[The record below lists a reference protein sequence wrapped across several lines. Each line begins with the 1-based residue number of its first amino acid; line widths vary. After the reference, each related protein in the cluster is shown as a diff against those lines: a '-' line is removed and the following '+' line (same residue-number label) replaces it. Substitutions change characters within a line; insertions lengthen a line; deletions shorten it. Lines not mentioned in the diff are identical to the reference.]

1 VLIAFIFAQSSFVA
15 YFKRANFSRNKKKKK
30 RNVSRRTNMSFD
42 SPHSPPEPY
51 YEYCSSPNNNKA
63 AMTMRT
69 AGTRASS
76 WRMGMGINAT
86 RNNNDDEN
94 RRWNYYTHEHF
105 PSARQDERN
114 FENWDHAIDEEE
126 EDEMNEE
133 GEEERRRGRRGFA
146 NPRYS
151 YQQELSQKRL
161 QQEYLRKLQA
171 HRFEG
176 ARVYSDFNAEDVV
189 DTNAEARREAREA
202 FRDLPDEYGENKKGT
217 VAVLSKKKRVIP
229 MDVRAVIEAKGKPVA
244 KYILDCDIP
253 GVGVENISFKTIQCV
268 DRGGIAFSIEVVAR
282 RDVKDDEGKVQGESK
297 EEEVKEKE
305 NVVQKMFR
313 MQKKKK
319 NKKDPNVEE
328 QGDDDVFPRVELY
341 RRERGAH
348 RKYVQRRMYIPE
360 RYSLS
365 SARYKDGVATFE
377 FTLCE
382 EGQQI
387 THRRTFEDN

>member
-1 VLIAFIFAQSSFVA
+1 MLWAKSHFIFSPSQKILVCHRRA
-15 YFKRANFSRNKKKKK
+15 YFKRAIFRETKK
-30 RNVSRRTNMSFD
+30 RRENVSRRTNMSFD

-51 YEYCSSPNNNKA
+51 HEYCSSSPNNNKA

-69 AGTRASS
+69 AALARH
-76 WRMGMGINAT
+76 T

-94 RRWNYYTHEHF
+94 RRWNYYTHDYF
-105 PSARQDERN
+105 PSAHHDERN
-114 FENWDHAIDEEE
+114 FENWDHSIDEE
-126 EDEMNEE
+126 EDEMDEE

-151 YQQELSQKRL
+151 YQEELSKQRL
-161 QQEYLRKLQA
+161 QQEYLRKMQA

-176 ARVYSDFNAEDVV
+176 ARVYSEFNAEEVV
-189 DTNAEARREAREA
+189 DTNAEAKREAREA
-202 FRDLPDEYGENKKGT
+202 FRDLSDEYGENKKGT

-229 MDVRAVIEAKGKPVA
+229 IDVRAVIEAKGKPVA

-328 QGDDDVFPRVELY
+328 QRDDDVFPKVELY
-341 RRERGAH
+341 RRERGTH

-360 RYSLS
+360 RYWLS